1 MARGGLANAFRCPT
15 CQGILLDYPGAL
27 GCTGCGEHYP
37 IRDGVAIFA
46 EVQLSSEEHRQR
58 EIFSQIC
65 RTTFEGFRSHED
77 YSPRAIQIWK
87 KLRYLR
93 LMGCV
98 PGALVVDV
106 GCAQGFY
113 ARLLRAEYGAQVIG
127 IDLSDSVF
135 VAARQDAILG
145 LNNSYCLAPAER
157 LPLAGQIADFVICFD
172 LLEHLPKPEEAVAE
186 FVRILKPGGRLLI
199 HMPIRDDEHSLQW
212 FLAKYFPYRTTAQA
226 EAIGHFYD
234 QIITSHRLLEIVQA
248 LPLRVVRAE
257 KFGGWFQPL
266 HDWFLLA
273 LLGKASNLVKG
284 FIVDPATSRPDP
296 SAVLTSTPFPR
307 DKKGISELLKRIYLA
322 VLWTFRNLTM
332 IGYVL
337 VDLPLS
343 RLGIG
348 YTVYLLAERIED
360 QCAQ

>member
-1 MARGGLANAFRCPT
+1 MARGGLADTFRCPS
-15 CQGILLDYPGAL
+15 CARVLRDNPGSL
-27 GCTGCGEHYP
+27 GCTGCGEEYP
-37 IRDGVAIFA
+37 IRDGVVIFA
-46 EVQLSSEEHRQR
+46 QAQLSSEEHRQR
-58 EIFSQIC
+58 EIFSHIC
-65 RTTFEGFRSHED
+65 RTTFEGFRGHED

-93 LMGCV
+93 RMACA
-98 PGALVVDV
+98 PGAVVVDV
-106 GCAQGFY
+106 GCAQGFS
-113 ARLLRAEYGAQVIG
+113 ARLLRARYGAQVIG
-127 IDLSDSVF
+127 IDLSESVF

-172 LLEHLPKPEEAVAE
+172 LLEHLPKPEEALAE
-186 FVRILKPGGRLLI
+186 FVRILRPGGWLLI
-199 HMPIRDDEHSLQW
+199 HMPVRDDAYTFQW
-212 FLAKYFPYRTTAQA
+212 FLTRCFPRWTTAQL

-248 LPLRVVRAE
+248 LPLRVLKAE

-273 LLGKASNLVKG
+273 LLGKASDVVKG
-284 FIVDPATSRPDP
+284 LIGDPATSRPDP
-296 SAVLTSTPFPR
+296 SALSTSAPSPR
-307 DKKGISELLKRIYLA
+307 DKKGISELLKRIHLA
-322 VLWTFRNLTM
+322 ALWTFRNLSM

-348 YTVYLLAERIED
+348 YTVYLLAERIGEHRVR
-360 QCAQ
+360 